1 MVQLLEQHSAS
12 RSNPAMQRNITA
24 TSSPVVVDSLA
35 ASASA
40 AVAATAVQPN
50 CSLEK
55 SSAQH
60 GAEAA
65 AAAVTADA
73 VPDHPHKHRATGSLT
88 PSRPAAEFKVILVG
102 DCGVGKSAWLNR
114 QFTADSEFQKRYL
127 RKPPPT
133 TYHLASVTPPT
144 LPPSCPHLPPA
155 THAVDVRAVTVPS
168 TRGDIVFNVWDIS
181 GKETVRVHSLPF
193 SFLFP
198 L

>member
-1 MVQLLEQHSAS
+1 MRDAVYCRLGLTAHNVAEREGHESMVQLLEQHSAR
-12 RSNPAMQRNITA
+12 RSQPAMQRNITA

-35 ASASA
+35 ASA

-73 VPDHPHKHRATGSLT
+73 VPDHPHKHQATGSLT

-114 QFTADSEFQKRYL
+114 HITADSEFQKRYL

-133 TYHLASVTPPT
+133 THHLASHTTPL
-144 LPPSCPHLPPA
+144 LPPPSSSHLRRGRPSCD
-155 THAVDVRAVTVPS
+155 HAQHAR
-168 TRGDIVFNVWDIS
+168 
-181 GKETVRVHSLPF
+181 
-193 SFLFP
+193 
-198 L
+198 